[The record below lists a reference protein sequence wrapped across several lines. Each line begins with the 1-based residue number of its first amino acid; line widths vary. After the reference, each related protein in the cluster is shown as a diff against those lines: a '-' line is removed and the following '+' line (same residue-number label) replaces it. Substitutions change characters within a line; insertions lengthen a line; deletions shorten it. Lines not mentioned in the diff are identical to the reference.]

1 MNPEET
7 KNSAE
12 QWLDE
17 ALARYSAAE
26 PRVELETRILA
37 NLQAHAAQ
45 GQRRWIFA
53 LAGVAVAML
62 AIVVITNVWTKR
74 TTGSTSVSARPAPSG
89 IVSKDS
95 TEKTSTERENVTL
108 RPVQK
113 PHVVSHGKKIGSVP
127 VLRAA
132 EVKPLQ
138 PLQTDLTE
146 EITVREMRL
155 APVGSM
161 PGLYVSSLRT
171 IEPVEIRELLTTKNS
186 N

>member
-1 MNPEET
+1 M
-7 KNSAE
+7 
-12 QWLDE
+12 
-17 ALARYSAAE
+17 
-26 PRVELETRILA
+26 
-37 NLQAHAAQ
+37 
-45 GQRRWIFA
+45 
-53 LAGVAVAML
+53 
-62 AIVVITNVWTKR
+62 
-74 TTGSTSVSARPAPSG
+74 
-89 IVSKDS
+89 
-95 TEKTSTERENVTL
+95 
-108 RPVQK
+108 
-113 PHVVSHGKKIGSVP
+113 VSHGKKIGSVP

>member
-26 PRVELETRILA
+26 PRVGLETRMLA
-37 NLQAHAAQ
+37 NLQAHATQ

-74 TTGSTSVSARPAPSG
+74 TTGSTSVSARPAPSV

-95 TEKTSTERENVTL
+95 TEKTTAERENVRL

-113 PHVVSHGKKIGSVP
+113 PHVVSHSKKIGSVP

-132 EVKPLQ
+132 EVNQSQ

-155 APVGSM
+155 APVESM
-161 PGLYVSSLRT
+161 PGLYVSNLRT
-171 IEPVEIRELLTTKNS
+171 IKPLEITELPTTKDS

>member
-1 MNPEET
+1 MG
-7 KNSAE
+7 
-12 QWLDE
+12 
-17 ALARYSAAE
+17 
-26 PRVELETRILA
+26 LETRIMA
-37 NLQAHAAQ
+37 NLQAHASQ

-95 TEKTSTERENVTL
+95 TEKTSENVTL